1 MIRRLKGAGAFIM
14 DLLYPDISACIY
26 CGSENA
32 HPVKKLCQDCA
43 AEEAVQR
50 LGRIEV
56 KGYDCYAYMNFCDL
70 SRNIVHRLKY
80 SEETW
85 LAQKMGDRMFKLLN
99 GQRAKF
105 DALTYV
111 PLFKSKQRSRG
122 YNQSEYLAKRIAQL
136 YGIECEA
143 MLLRTRNTKSQ
154 TTQSAAGRITNV
166 AGAFEIKEGADIS
179 GRRIAIVDDIITTGA
194 TILECASVLEAA
206 GAAEVIFVCFAKP
219 IQEEE

>member
-1 MIRRLKGAGAFIM
+1 
-14 DLLYPDISACIY
+14 
-26 CGSENA
+26 
-32 HPVKKLCQDCA
+32 
-43 AEEAVQR
+43 
-50 LGRIEV
+50 
-56 KGYDCYAYMNFCDL
+56 
-70 SRNIVHRLKY
+70 
-80 SEETW
+80 
-85 LAQKMGDRMFKLLN
+85 
-99 GQRAKF
+99 
-105 DALTYV
+105 
-111 PLFKSKQRSRG
+111 
-122 YNQSEYLAKRIAQL
+122 
-136 YGIECEA
+136 